1 MAMPDPL
8 KGAVGRL
15 YSSSGRAARMATPS
29 PLKGA
34 VGRLYRLGR
43 WYSGYSAPDPLK
55 GAVGRLYSV
64 ASRGLLFERRRARH
78 PLKEDVHV
86 A

>member
-1 MAMPDPL
+1 MAMHGPF
-8 KGAVGRL
+8 KGAVRRL
-15 YSSSGRAARMATPS
+15 YIATPS

-34 VGRLYRLGR
+34 VGRLYIATP
-43 WYSGYSAPDPLK
+43 SPLK

-78 PLKEDVHV
+78 SLKEDVHV

>member
-1 MAMPDPL
+1 MAMHGPF
-8 KGAVGRL
+8 KGAGGSL
-15 YSSSGRAARMATPS
+15 SIATPS
-29 PLKGA
+29 A
-34 VGRLYRLGR
+34 
-43 WYSGYSAPDPLK
+43 LK

-64 ASRGLLFERRRARH
+64 ASRGLPFERRRARH

>member
-1 MAMPDPL
+1 MAMHGPF
-8 KGAVGRL
+8 KGAVRRL
-15 YSSSGRAARMATPS
+15 YIATPS
-29 PLKGA
+29 
-34 VGRLYRLGR
+34 
-43 WYSGYSAPDPLK
+43 PLK

-78 PLKEDVHV
+78 SLKEDVHV